1 MLPSEVNIRVEWK
14 SKPFFENWK
23 SHTIPPKRILE
34 MMEIT
39 TKSHFP
45 ILSPLNP
52 LVAINTC
59 LVSPNT
65 FKPFH
70 FPPSP
75 VSKPTEQ
82 NGLWE
87 PRASKVPKLWYNF
100 CRWFQALVRWVWFTH
115 LLSWK
120 SAFRD
125 VLWFSWLIFRESDLR
140 ALNKCDQKLLLVSC
154 FDCEVCVQCLRKGV
168 FLKRNRGS
176 LFGWRKGWFHES
188 YFRYECPKGNMN
200 FHTAPQTTPFPGR
213 SLRNQS
219 KGGGH
224 WLTRTEM
231 PGCSEIFKLQNSHTN
246 QLRPRI

>member
-1 MLPSEVNIRVEWK
+1 MKIWTILRKLEVPHNSTQKNPRNAGNHNEIQL
-14 SKPFFENWK
+14 SNPFTLK
-23 SHTIPPKRILE
+23 L
-34 MMEIT
+34 
-39 TKSHFP
+39 
-45 ILSPLNP
+45 

-65 FKPFH
+65 FKPLH

-87 PRASKVPKLWYNF
+87 PRASKEPKLWYNF

-115 LLSWK
+115 LWVEK
-120 SAFRD
+120 CFRG
-125 VLWFSWLIFRESDLR
+125 VLWFSWLIFSESDLR

-154 FDCEVCVQCLRKGV
+154 FDCEVCVHVWGRA
-168 FLKRNRGS
+168 FFFKRETEEASAGEEKAG
-176 LFGWRKGWFHES
+176 FMKATF
-188 YFRYECPKGNMN
+188 ECPKGNMN